1 MICNFC
7 TKKAFLNLFQVALTF
22 ANSLKIIRAYT
33 PRMMMRANPES
44 TADAAVWSAG
54 DWSL

>member
-1 MICNFC
+1 MICNFY
-7 TKKAFLNLFQVALTF
+7 TKKEFLSMFKVALTF

-33 PRMMMRANPES
+33 PRMMILASPES

>member
-7 TKKAFLNLFQVALTF
+7 TINGFLRMCQVALTF

-33 PRMMMRANPES
+33 PRMMIRASPES

>member
-1 MICNFC
+1 MICNFY
-7 TKKAFLNLFQVALTF
+7 TKKEFLSLFKVALTF

-33 PRMMMRANPES
+33 PRMMIRASPES

>member
-7 TKKAFLNLFQVALTF
+7 TKKAFLNLCQVALTF

-44 TADAAVWSAG
+44 TAEAAVCSAG